1 MKINLTKEEIENFTC
16 DVCGKKLD
24 IFYYQNHWREIKGVC
39 KQCDSMDDSYEFRNV
54 ICESCWQKAFPNI
67 KENSKS
73 AKIVAKMNYLEE
85 IGELYGL

>member
-1 MKINLTKEEIENFTC
+1 MKINLTNEEIENFTC

-24 IFYYQNHWREIKGVC
+24 VFYYQNHWREIKGVC
-39 KQCDSMDDSYEFRNV
+39 KQCDSMDNSYKFRNV

-73 AKIVAKMNYLEE
+73 SKIVTKMNYLEE